1 MPPARGV
8 ASRKITEICNWKGEA
23 FPHIKRRSR
32 ERFIAMSEINVQL
45 NDSAPV
51 QVPSSTTVAEALKK
65 LDRDLAKQALAA
77 RVNGREVDLASPIQ
91 APENGDAVRIEPVL
105 PQTRDGLDVL
115 RHSTAHLL
123 AAAVLDLFPGTKLGI
138 GPALLDDPRY
148 GFFYDVI
155 APRPLTEADL
165 PVIEKKMRDIA
176 KRNMSYRRDEIPKAE
191 ALRIFNERDE
201 PLKCELIDEKA
212 GETVSVYYIDGSP
225 FLDFCLGPHVPNTNR
240 LKAFKVLSLAGA
252 YWKGDAERPQMQ
264 RIYGTAF
271 FTQEELDGWLK
282 QREEAEKRDHR
293 RLGREL
299 DLFSIQEQYGQGL
312 VFWHPKGGIV
322 RQQMEDYLREELIRR
337 NYSFVYTPHIAK
349 RELWQLSGH
358 EQNYGD
364 SMFAPT
370 TLEET
375 EFRLKPMN
383 CPFHI
388 GIYKSQQRSY
398 RDLPQ
403 RYSEMGTVYRA
414 ELSGTL
420 HGLMRVRGFT
430 VDDAHLFC
438 TPEQIPREI
447 DDCVDFAYQ
456 VLKTFGFDKIKFE
469 LSVKGSDTSK
479 NYFGLEADWE
489 KAEQALAA
497 GLDARGIK
505 YDRVEGEAAF
515 YGPKIDFKIEDA
527 IGRLWQLGTVQWD
540 FNLPERFELE
550 YIGEDNKPHRP
561 VMVHRALFGSIERF
575 FGVLIEH
582 YAGAFPMWLA
592 PVQVAVL
599 PITDRINK
607 YAETV
612 AQQLR
617 AAGLR
622 VEVNVRND
630 KIGAKIRDAQ
640 LQKIPFML
648 VLGDREMEQSQ
659 VAVRERTKGDL
670 GAMSLNDFEQMA
682 QRLVKTR
689 ALANT

>member
-1 MPPARGV
+1 
-8 ASRKITEICNWKGEA
+8 
-23 FPHIKRRSR
+23 
-32 ERFIAMSEINVQL
+32 MSEINVQL

-51 QVPSSTTVAEALKK
+51 PVPSSTTVAEALKK

-77 RVNGREVDLASPIQ
+77 RVNGREVDLAYPIP
-91 APENGDAVRIEPVL
+91 ASENGDAVRIEPVL
-105 PQTRDGLDVL
+105 PQTRDGLEVL

-155 APRPLTEADL
+155 APRALTEADL

-176 KRNMSYRRDEIPKAE
+176 KRNMSYRRDEISKAE

-225 FLDFCLGPHVPNTNR
+225 FIDFCLGPHVPNTNR
-240 LKAFKVLSLAGA
+240 LKAFKLLSLAGA

-271 FTQEELDGWLK
+271 FTQDELDAWLK

-299 DLFSIQEQYGQGL
+299 DLFSIQESYGQGL
-312 VFWHPKGGIV
+312 VLWHPKGAVV
-322 RQQMEDYLREELIRR
+322 RQQMEDYLREELVRR
-337 NYSFVYTPHIAK
+337 NYSMGYTPHIAK
-349 RELWQLSGH
+349 RELWILSGH
-358 EQNYGD
+358 EQSYGD
-364 SMFAPT
+364 SMLAAT
-370 TLEET
+370 KLEET

-383 CPFHI
+383 CPMHI

-403 RYSEMGTVYRA
+403 RYGEMGTVYRA
-414 ELSGTL
+414 ELAGTL

-430 VDDAHLFC
+430 VGDAHLFC

-479 NYFGLEADWE
+479 LYLGADEEWE
-489 KAEQALAA
+489 KAEKALAA
-497 GLDARGIK
+497 GLDARGIQ
-505 YDRVEGEAAF
+505 YERIEGEAAF

-550 YIGEDNKPHRP
+550 YIAEDNKPHRP

-582 YAGAFPMWLA
+582 YAGAFPLC
-592 PVQVAVL
+592 
-599 PITDRINK
+599 
-607 YAETV
+607 
-612 AQQLR
+612 
-617 AAGLR
+617 
-622 VEVNVRND
+622 
-630 KIGAKIRDAQ
+630 
-640 LQKIPFML
+640 
-648 VLGDREMEQSQ
+648 
-659 VAVRERTKGDL
+659 
-670 GAMSLNDFEQMA
+670 
-682 QRLVKTR
+682 
-689 ALANT
+689 

>member
-1 MPPARGV
+1 
-8 ASRKITEICNWKGEA
+8 
-23 FPHIKRRSR
+23 
-32 ERFIAMSEINVQL
+32 MSDINVQL
-45 NDSAPV
+45 NDGRAAQISAPV
-51 QVPSSTTVAEALKK
+51 TVVEALKQ
-65 LDRDLAKQALAA
+65 LDREAAKQALAA
-77 RVNGREVDLASPIQ
+77 RVNGREVDLAFKIDEQ
-91 APENGDAVRIEPVL
+91 HNGAAVKIEPVL
-105 PQTRDGLDVL
+105 PQTRAGLEVL
-115 RHSTAHLL
+115 RHSTAHVL

-138 GPALLDDPRY
+138 GPALLEDPRY
-148 GFFYDVI
+148 VFFYDVI
-155 APRPLTEADL
+155 APEPITEADL
-165 PVIEKKMRDIA
+165 PRIEKRMREIA
-176 KRNMSYRRDEIPKAE
+176 KRSLPYRRDEISKGE
-191 ALRIFNERDE
+191 ALRIFAEREE
-201 PLKCELIDEKA
+201 PLKCQLIDDKGSEM
-212 GETVSVYYIDGSP
+212 VSVYYIDGSP
-225 FLDFCLGPHVPNTNR
+225 FIDFCLGPHVPHTGKLR
-240 LKAFKVLSLAGA
+240 AFKLLSLAGA
-252 YWKGDAERPQMQ
+252 YWMGDATQPQMQ

-271 FTQEELDGWLK
+271 FSQEELDAWLK

-312 VFWHPKGGIV
+312 IFWHPKGGII
-322 RQQMEDYLREELIRR
+322 RQQMEDYLREELIKR

-349 RELWQLSGH
+349 RELWQISGH
-358 EQNYGD
+358 EQNYAD

-403 RYSEMGTVYRA
+403 RYAEMGTVYRA

-420 HGLMRVRGFT
+420 HGLMRVRGFS

-438 TPEQIPREI
+438 TPEQVRKEI

-456 VLKTFGFDKIKFE
+456 VLRTFGFDKIKFE
-469 LSVKGSDTSK
+469 LSVKGTDTSK
-479 NYFGLEADWE
+479 QWLGSDTDWAKAE
-489 KAEQALAA
+489 KALAEA
-497 GLDARGIK
+497 LDAREIQ
-505 YDRVEGEAAF
+505 YERIEGEAAF

-582 YAGAFPMWLA
+582 YAGAFPLWLA

-599 PITDRINK
+599 PITDRVNE
-607 YAETV
+607 YAEKV
-612 AQQLR
+612 AAELR
-617 AAGLR
+617 ASQLR
-622 VEVNVRND
+622 VEASLKSE

-640 LQKIPFML
+640 LQKVPFML
-648 VLGDREMEQSQ
+648 VLGDRELEQGQ
-659 VAVRERTKGDL
+659 VAVRERTKGAL
-670 GAMSLNDFEQMA
+670 GVMSIEEFKAMARRIVAS
-682 QRLVKTR
+682 R
-689 ALANT
+689 ALSND

>member
-1 MPPARGV
+1 
-8 ASRKITEICNWKGEA
+8 
-23 FPHIKRRSR
+23 
-32 ERFIAMSEINVQL
+32 MSEVNIQL
-45 NDSAPV
+45 KGGASAQMPAPV
-51 QVPSSTTVAEALKK
+51 TVADALKR
-65 LDRDLAKQALAA
+65 LDREAAKRALTA
-77 RVNGREVDLASPIQ
+77 RVNGREVDLDHEITA
-91 APENGDAVRIEPVL
+91 ANGDAVEIEAIVPGTDEAL
-105 PQTRDGLDVL
+105 FVL

-165 PVIEKKMRDIA
+165 PVIEKRMRELG
-176 KRNMSYRRDEIPKAE
+176 KRNFGYRRDEIAKRE
-191 ALRIFNERDE
+191 AIRIFTERDE
-201 PLKCELIDEKA
+201 PLKVELIEEKG
-212 GETVSVYYIDGSP
+212 GEQVSVYYIDGTP
-225 FLDFCLGPHVPNTNR
+225 FIDFCIGPHVANSNR
-240 LKAFKVLSLAGA
+240 LKAFKLLSLAGA

-271 FTQEELDGWLK
+271 FSQEELDAWVK
-282 QREEAEKRDHR
+282 QREEAERRDHR
-293 RLGREL
+293 RLGKEL
-299 DLFSIQEQYGQGL
+299 DLFSIQDEYGQGL
-312 VFWHPKGGIV
+312 ILWHPKGGII
-322 RQQMEDYLREELIRR
+322 RKQMEDYLREELVKH

-364 SMFAPT
+364 SMFSPT
-370 TLEET
+370 TLEDV

-388 GIYKSQQRSY
+388 GIYKAQQRSY

-438 TPEQIPREI
+438 RPDQVQTEI
-447 DDCVDFAYQ
+447 GDCLDFAYK
-456 VLKTFGFDKIKFE
+456 VFRTYGFDKIKIE
-469 LSVKGSDTSK
+469 LSVKGDDVTK
-479 NYFGLEADWE
+479 QYLGADEDWAQ
-489 KAEQALAA
+489 AESALAEA
-497 GLDARGIK
+497 LDERGIQ
-505 YDRVEGEAAF
+505 YERVEGEAAF
-515 YGPKIDFKIEDA
+515 YGPKIDIKIEDA
-527 IGRLWQLGTVQWD
+527 IGRLWQLGTVQLD
-540 FNLPERFELE
+540 FNLPERFGLE

-582 YAGAFPMWLA
+582 FAGAFPTWLA

-599 PITDRINK
+599 PITDRVND
-607 YAETV
+607 YAEDV
-612 AQQLR
+612 AQQLKEV
-617 AAGLR
+617 GLR
-622 VEVNVRND
+622 VETNTRSD
-630 KIGAKIRDAQ
+630 KIGAKIRTAQ

-648 VLGDREMEQSQ
+648 VVGDKEMEEGK
-659 VAVRERTKGDL
+659 VAVRERKAGDT
-670 GAMSLNDFEQMA
+670 GAMSVEEFKQMA
-682 QRLVKTR
+682 LRLIESR
-689 ALANT
+689 AVTNG

>member
-1 MPPARGV
+1 MQW
-8 ASRKITEICNWKGEA
+8 E
-23 FPHIKRRSR
+23 RRSLSAHQAAKPR
-32 ERFIAMSEINVQL
+32 AVGVKRLAMSEINVQL
-45 NDSAPV
+45 NDSRPV
-51 QVPSSTTVAEALKK
+51 QVPSPTTVAEALKK
-65 LDRDLAKQALAA
+65 LDRDLARQALAA
-77 RVNGREVDLASPIQ
+77 RVNGREVDLAYPIQ

-105 PQTRDGLDVL
+105 PKTRDGLEVL

-176 KRNMSYRRDEIPKAE
+176 KRNMSYRRDEISKAE
-191 ALRIFNERDE
+191 ALRMFNERDE

-225 FLDFCLGPHVPNTNR
+225 FIDFCLGPHVPNTNR
-240 LKAFKVLSLAGA
+240 LKAFKLLSLAGA

-271 FTQEELDGWLK
+271 FTQEELDAWLK

-299 DLFSIQEQYGQGL
+299 DLFSIHEQYGQGL
-312 VFWHPKGGIV
+312 IFWHPKGAAV
-322 RQQMEDYLREELIRR
+322 RQQMEEYLREELIKR
-337 NYSFVYTPHIAK
+337 NYSPVYTPHIAK
-349 RELWQLSGH
+349 RELWQISGH
-358 EQNYGD
+358 EHNYAD

-375 EFRLKPMN
+375 EFRLRPMN

-388 GIYKSQQRSY
+388 AIYKSQQRSY

-403 RYSEMGTVYRA
+403 RYAEMGTVYRA

-456 VLKTFGFDKIKFE
+456 VLKTFGFDRIKFE

-479 NYFGLEADWE
+479 LYLGADEEWE
-489 KAEQALAA
+489 KAEKALAA
-497 GLDARGIK
+497 GLDARGIQ
-505 YDRVEGEAAF
+505 YERIEGEAAF

-540 FNLPERFELE
+540 FNLPQRFELE

-592 PVQVAVL
+592 PVQVAALSIV
-599 PITDRINK
+599 DRINE
-607 YAETV
+607 YAENV
-612 AQQLR
+612 AKKLR
-617 AAGLR
+617 TAGLR
-622 VEVNVRND
+622 VEVNRRND

-640 LQKIPFML
+640 MQKVPFML
-648 VLGDREMEQSQ
+648 VLGDREMQEGK
-659 VAVRERTKGDL
+659 VAVRERSKGDI
-670 GAMSLNDFEQMA
+670 GAMPLDEFKRIARGLIES
-682 QRLVKTR
+682 R
-689 ALANT
+689 ALKNDLE

>member
-1 MPPARGV
+1 
-8 ASRKITEICNWKGEA
+8 
-23 FPHIKRRSR
+23 
-32 ERFIAMSEINVQL
+32 MSELNVQL
-45 NDSAPV
+45 NSGPAAVLTGPI
-51 QVPSSTTVAEALKK
+51 TVGEALKQ

-77 RVNGREVDLASPIQ
+77 RVNGREVDLAYTL
-91 APENGDAVRIEPVL
+91 PEQQNGEAIVIEPVL
-105 PQTRDGLDVL
+105 PETLEGLDVL

-155 APRPLTEADL
+155 TPQPLTEADL
-165 PVIEKKMRDIA
+165 AAIEKRMRHIA
-176 KRNMSYRRDEIPKAE
+176 SRNLSYRRDEISKAE
-191 ALRIFNERDE
+191 ALRIFEEREE
-201 PLKCELIDEKA
+201 PLKRELIDEKA
-212 GETVSVYYIDGSP
+212 GESVSVYYIDNSP
-225 FLDFCLGPHVPNTNR
+225 FIDFCLGPHVPNTNKLR
-240 LKAFKVLSLAGA
+240 AFKLLSLAGA
-252 YWKGDAERPQMQ
+252 YWKGDATLPQMQ

-271 FTQEELDGWLK
+271 FTQDQLDAWLK

-293 RLGREL
+293 RLGKEL

-312 VFWHPKGGIV
+312 IFWHPKGGII
-322 RQQMEDYLREELIRR
+322 RQQMEDYLREELVRR
-337 NYSFVYTPHIAK
+337 HYSFVYTPHIAK
-349 RELWQLSGH
+349 RELWQISGH
-358 EQNYGD
+358 EQNYAD

-388 GIYKSQQRSY
+388 AIYKSQQRSY

-403 RYSEMGTVYRA
+403 RYAEMGTVYRA

-438 TPEQIPREI
+438 TPEQVRKEI

-456 VLKTFGFDKIKFE
+456 VLKTFGFEKIKFE

-479 NYFGLEADWE
+479 QWFGSEDDWV
-489 KAEQALAA
+489 KAEAVLAA
-497 GLDARGIK
+497 ALDARQIK
-505 YDRVEGEAAF
+505 YERIEGEAAF

-527 IGRLWQLGTVQWD
+527 IGRLWQLGTVQYD

-550 YIGEDNKPHRP
+550 YTAEDNKPHRP

-582 YAGAFPMWLA
+582 YAGAFPLWLA
-592 PVQVAVL
+592 PVQVSVM
-599 PITDRINK
+599 PITDRVNE
-607 YAETV
+607 YAEKV
-612 AQQLR
+612 AAELR
-617 AAGLR
+617 SAGLR
-622 VEVNVRND
+622 VESNLKSE

-640 LQKIPFML
+640 MQKVPFML
-648 VLGDREMEQSQ
+648 VMGDREMEEGN
-659 VAVRERTKGDL
+659 VAVRERLKGDI
-670 GAMSLNDFEQMA
+670 GVMSTNDFVEMA
-682 QRLVKTR
+682 RKLVERR
-689 ALANT
+689 ALNNDVPGPTSQVPVDLLT